1 MYVKELYRSV
11 QQVYENAVSVRV
23 IPLVWCSAM
32 QAFRIIHLLYEAP
45 RVLIA
50 GVHSLWYP

>member
-50 GVHSLWYP
+50 GVHSLLYP